1 MNWLIVGQL
10 LLAIVLGAAIG
21 LERELKR
28 KQAGLQTYSLVTFGA
43 CLFSIVI
50 FSLAK
55 LNILDPSALIT
66 ALAIGMGFIGAG
78 AIFRGEER
86 IQGLTTAA
94 GLWTATAIGLA
105 VGAGFY
111 FLAVLATILVVLI
124 FLGFGLVEQKFIKK

>member
-55 LNILDPSALIT
+55 LNILDPSTLIT